1 MSEISAAAS
10 YSLTDADKTTERAAG
25 NTLLGKDE
33 FLKILV
39 TQLSNQDPLEP
50 LDQAEFIGQMAQF
63 AEVEQTSNLNDKM
76 EQIEGFLRFSSA
88 AMVGEEVSYV
98 DYNGYSR
105 DGKVEAVIFDEQGVS
120 LKMKDGYIIPME
132 RIERVF

>member
-10 YSLTDADKTTERAAG
+10 YPLTNADTTTERAAG

-33 FLKILV
+33 FLKILI

-76 EQIEGFLRFSSA
+76 EQIEGFIRFSSA
-88 AMVGEEVSYV
+88 SMVGKEVSFV
-98 DYNGYSR
+98 DYDGYSR
-105 DGKVEAVIFDEQGVS
+105 DGKVEAVIFDEAGVS

-132 RIERVF
+132 RIERIY